1 MTEKQLQNKPLKK
14 GKTLFLFDI
23 DGTLCEPK
31 LEVKDNMCQQLK
43 NLHEMKDIELA
54 CVTCNNMSNAKREL
68 KDSFQFFSD
77 FFTENGVVTYDKDLK
92 IVQQGSMKE
101 LLGEEKYKNLT
112 DFFYKYIETID
123 VPFKIGKNY
132 LDERSA
138 VINVSPVGN
147 PVTLEQREQM
157 RVWESEKHPVEK
169 MRKACEDKFGKEYG
183 LRFTKGGIKS
193 FDVFP
198 SGWDKTYCLQ
208 FIKNKKFDNII
219 FFGDNTYPGGADY
232 DLAIHDD
239 VTKGIGVKGPED
251 TITKIKEV
259 LKELENCYK

>member
-1 MTEKQLQNKPLKK
+1 MEKQLQNKPLKK

-31 LEVKDNMCQQLK
+31 LEVKDNMVQQLK
-43 NLHEMKDIELA
+43 ILSEMKDIELA
-54 CVTCNNMSNAKREL
+54 CVTCNDISNAKREL
-68 KDSFQFFSD
+68 KDSISFFND
-77 FFTENGVVTYDKDLK
+77 FYTENGVVTYDKNLNIIHK
-92 IVQQGSMKE
+92 RTMKE
-101 LLGEEKYKNLT
+101 LLRQEKYEILT
-112 DFFYKYIETID
+112 KFFLDYIETID
-123 VPFKIGKNY
+123 VPFKVGNY

-147 PVTLEQREQM
+147 PVTKEQREEM
-157 RVWESEKHPVEK
+157 RIWESEKHPVEK

-198 SGWDKTYCLQ
+198 TKWDKTYCLQ
-208 FIKNKKFDNII
+208 FIKEKGYDNII

-232 DLAIHDD
+232 DLAINDG
-239 VTKGIGVKGPED
+239 VTKGISVKGPED
-251 TITKIKEV
+251 TIQKINEI
-259 LKELENCYK
+259 LKEIENLK

>member
-23 DGTLCEPK
+23 DGTLVEPR
-31 LEVKDNMCQQLK
+31 LEIKENMVEQLK
-43 NLHEMKDIELA
+43 ILHSKKNIETA
-54 CVTCNNMSNAKREL
+54 IVSCNDLSKAKKAL
-68 KDSFQFFSD
+68 KDSIPYFTD
-77 FFTENGVVTYDKDLK
+77 YYTENGVVTYDKNMN
-92 IVQQGSMKE
+92 IVHKKSMKE
-101 LLGEEKYKNLT
+101 LLGEEKYSNLKNYIL
-112 DFFYKYIETID
+112 KYIETCD
-123 VPFKIGKNY
+123 VPYKVGNY
-132 LDERSA
+132 IDERSA

-147 PVTLEQREQM
+147 PITKEQREEV
-157 RVWESEKHPVEK
+157 RIWENEKHPVEI
-169 MRKACEDKFGKEYG
+169 MRKTLEEKFGKEYG

-198 SGWDKTYCLQ
+198 IGWDKTYCLQ

-251 TITKIKEV
+251 TIIKIKEV

>member
-1 MTEKQLQNKPLKK
+1 MEKQLQNKPLKK

-31 LEVKDNMCQQLK
+31 LEVKENMVQQLK
-43 NLHEMKDIELA
+43 NLSEMKDIELA
-54 CVTCNNMSNAKREL
+54 CVTCNNMENAKREL
-68 KDSFQFFSD
+68 KDSFPYFSD
-77 FFTENGVVTYDKDLK
+77 YYTENGVVTYDKDQK

-101 LLGEEKYKNLT
+101 LLGKEKYDTLIKY
-112 DFFYKYIETID
+112 FYDYIETID
-123 VPFKIGKNY
+123 VPFKVGNY

-138 VINVSPVGN
+138 VINVSAVGN

-157 RVWESEKHPVEK
+157 RVWESEKHPIEK
-169 MRKACEDKFGKEYG
+169 FRKACEEKFGKEYG

-198 SGWDKTYCLQ
+198 AGWDKTYCLK
-208 FIKNKKFDNII
+208 FIKEKGFDNII

-232 DLAIHDD
+232 DLAINENI
-239 VTKGIGVKGPED
+239 TRGISVKGPED
-251 TITKIKEV
+251 TIKKINEILIEIEN
-259 LKELENCYK
+259 LK

>member
-1 MTEKQLQNKPLKK
+1 MEKQLQNKPLKK

-31 LEVKDNMCQQLK
+31 LEVKDNMVQQIKILSK
-43 NLHEMKDIELA
+43 MKDIDLA
-54 CVTCNNMSNAKREL
+54 CVTCNDLVNAKREL
-68 KDSFQFFSD
+68 KDAFPFFSD
-77 FFTENGVVTYDKDLK
+77 YYTENGVVTYNKELK
-92 IVQQGSMKE
+92 IIHKDTMKE
-101 LLGEEKYKNLT
+101 LLGKEKYDTLIK
-112 DFFYKYIETID
+112 FFLDYIETID
-123 VPFKIGKNY
+123 VPFKVGNY

-147 PVTLEQREQM
+147 PITLEQREYM
-157 RVWESEKHPVEK
+157 RKWESEKKPVEK

-198 SGWDKTYCLQ
+198 TGWDKTYCL
-208 FIKNKKFDNII
+208 KFVKEKGYDNII
-219 FFGDNTYPGGADY
+219 FFGDNTYPGGSDY

-251 TITKIKEV
+251 TIKKINEI
-259 LKELENCYK
+259 LKEIEDLK

>member
-1 MTEKQLQNKPLKK
+1 MEKQLQNKPLKK

-31 LEVKDNMCQQLK
+31 LGIKEDMVQKLKDLSEK
-43 NLHEMKDIELA
+43 KDIEIA
-54 CVTCNNMSNAKREL
+54 FVTCNDLPNAKLRL
-68 KDSFQFFSD
+68 KDSIPYFSD
-77 FFTENGVVTYDKDLK
+77 YYTENGVVTYDKDEK
-92 IVQQGSMKE
+92 IIHKRTMLE
-101 LLGEEKYKNLT
+101 LLGQEKYDTLKKYFL
-112 DFFYKYIETID
+112 DYIETID
-123 VPFKIGKNY
+123 VPFKVGNY

-147 PVTLEQREQM
+147 PITLEQRQEM
-157 RVWESEKHPVEK
+157 KIWESEKHPVEK

-198 SGWDKTYCLQ
+198 SEWDKTYCLK
-208 FIKNKKFDNII
+208 FIKEKGYDNIL

-239 VTKGIGVKGPED
+239 ITRGISVKGPED
-251 TITKIKEV
+251 TIKKINEILIEIDN
-259 LKELENCYK
+259 LK